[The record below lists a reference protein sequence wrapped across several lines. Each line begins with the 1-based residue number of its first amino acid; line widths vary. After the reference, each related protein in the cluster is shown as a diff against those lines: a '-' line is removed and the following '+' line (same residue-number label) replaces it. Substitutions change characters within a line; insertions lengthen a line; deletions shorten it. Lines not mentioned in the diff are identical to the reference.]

1 MEQID
6 EYKQIR
12 RIHITTTIT
21 TDLKDKCETANPPI
35 KLSEALRVGI
45 GVLLAERGDDS
56 YTGAL
61 NVYRKLNA
69 LRTLLEETSEKL
81 NKVTDKWIATY
92 NTLCA
97 PRLRSY

>member
-1 MEQID
+1 LEQVED
-6 EYKQIR
+6 YKQIR

-21 TDLKDKCETANPPI
+21 TDLKEKCESANPPI
-35 KLSEALRVGI
+35 KLSEALRVGV
-45 GVLLAERGDDS
+45 GVMLAERGDDT

-81 NKVTDKWIATY
+81 NKVSDK
-92 NTLCA
+92 
-97 PRLRSY
+97 